1 MVDYYERIKNTRED
15 LDYKQ
20 YKLANDLNLNPSTYS
35 LYENGFRPIPLF
47 VLDKVCIKLNTSI
60 DYLVENTDV
69 KRYHNSK
76 PLNMEKLLF
85 NIVKYRKK
93 NNLKQIDI
101 AKKLNCT
108 RQAWSNYELGIRPL
122 PVDKL
127 CDFSKIVGKSIDYLA
142 GKIDY
147 SPKIKK

>member
-35 LYENGFRPIPLF
+35 LYENGFRLIPLF

-85 NIVKYRKK
+85 NIVKYRKE

>member
-20 YKLANDLNLNPSTYS
+20 YKLAQDIGLKPSTYS
-35 LYENGFRPIPLF
+35 LYENGFRPIPLM
-47 VLDKVCIKLNTSI
+47 VLDKVAAKLNTSI
-60 DYLVENTDV
+60 DYLVENNNT
-69 KRYHNSK
+69 KLYHNSK
-76 PLNMEKLLF
+76 PLDMKKLLN
-85 NIVKYRKK
+85 NIVKYRKE

-108 RQAWSNYELGIRPL
+108 RQAWSNYEQGIRPL

-127 CDFSKIVGKSIDYLA
+127 CDFSKIVNKSIDYLA

-147 SPKIKK
+147 CPRMKK

>member
-35 LYENGFRPIPLF
+35 LYENGFRLIPLF

-85 NIVKYRKK
+85 NIVKYRTE

-127 CDFSKIVGKSIDYLA
+127 CDFSKIVVKSIDYLA